1 VNPEFQIEANPMA
14 SLRSDLNNGV
24 LTLTIDRPKAN
35 AFNLELIGALQA
47 AFKQAVRDAQTRVI
61 ILTGA
66 GRVFGAGQDIEEILA
81 GGENLSYLKHLRETY
96 NPLVLQIRQIEK
108 PVIAAIN
115 GPCAG
120 ASLGIAL
127 ACDLR
132 LAADSARFVVGF
144 NAIGLVPDSG
154 VSLLLPA
161 LIGLGRALEFTFS
174 NQPIDAQ
181 KALEWGLVNR
191 VVNLEDL
198 HTETAALAAELSKG
212 PAGAFGLSKRLYN
225 KAVLPNLES
234 VLEYEGQLQEI
245 AGKSAEHKEGVAAFV
260 EKRMPKF

>member
-1 VNPEFQIEANPMA
+1 MA

-35 AFNLELIGALQA
+35 AFNLGLIRELQK
-47 AFKQAVRDAQTRVI
+47 AFKEASRDAQTRVI
-61 ILTGA
+61 VLTGA
-66 GRVFGAGQDIEEILA
+66 GRVFGAGQDIEEIVA

-132 LAADSARFVVGF
+132 IAADSARFVVGF
-144 NAIGLVPDSG
+144 NGIGLVPDSG

-161 LIGLGRALEFTFS
+161 MIGLGRALEFTFS

-181 KALEWGLVNR
+181 KALAWGLVNR

-198 HTETAALAAELSKG
+198 HMETAATAAELSKG
-212 PAGAFGLSKRLYN
+212 PLGAFGLSKRLYN

-234 VLEYEGQLQEI
+234 VLEYEGQIQEI
-245 AGKSAEHKEGVAAFV
+245 AGKSHEHQEGVAAFI
-260 EKRMPKF
+260 EKRAPKFQ

>member
-1 VNPEFQIEANPMA
+1 MSI
-14 SLRSDLNNGV
+14 LRSDLTNGI

-35 AFNLELIGALQA
+35 AFNLPLIAELQN
-47 AFKQAVRDAQTRVI
+47 AFKQAVRDTQTRVI
-61 ILTGA
+61 ILTGG

-127 ACDLR
+127 ACDMR
-132 LAADSARFVVGF
+132 FAADTARFVVGF
-144 NAIGLVPDSG
+144 NGIGLVPDSG

-161 LIGLGRALEFTFS
+161 LIGLGRATEFTFS
-174 NQPIDAQ
+174 NQPISAN

-191 VVNLEDL
+191 VYKLEDL
-198 HTETAALAAELSKG
+198 HKETTAFAAELSKG
-212 PAGAFGLSKRLYN
+212 PIGAFGLSKRLYN
-225 KAVLPNLES
+225 KAILPNLAE
-234 VLEYEGQLQEI
+234 VLEYEGQIQEI
-245 AGKSAEHKEGVAAFV
+245 AGKSPEHKEGVEAFL
-260 EKRMPKF
+260 EKRQAKF

>member
-1 VNPEFQIEANPMA
+1 MSI
-14 SLRSDLNNGV
+14 LRSDLTNGI

-35 AFNLELIGALQA
+35 AFNLALIAELQN
-47 AFKQAVRDAQTRVI
+47 AFKQAVRDTQTRVI
-61 ILTGA
+61 TLTGG

-120 ASLGIAL
+120 ASLGVAL
-127 ACDLR
+127 ACDMR
-132 LAADSARFVVGF
+132 FAADTARFVVGF
-144 NAIGLVPDSG
+144 NGIGLVPDSG

-161 LIGLGRALEFTFS
+161 LIGLGRASEFTFS
-174 NQPIDAQ
+174 NQPISAE

-191 VVNLEDL
+191 VVKLEDL
-198 HTETAALAAELSKG
+198 HKETTAFAAELSKG
-212 PAGAFGLSKRLYN
+212 PVGAFGLSKRLYN
-225 KAVLPNLES
+225 KAVLPNLAE
-234 VLEYEGQLQEI
+234 VLEYEGQIQEI
-245 AGKSAEHKEGVAAFV
+245 AGKSPEHKEGVSAFV
-260 EKRMPKF
+260 EKRTPKF

>member
-1 VNPEFQIEANPMA
+1 MSV
-14 SLRSDLNNGV
+14 LRSDLNNGL

-35 AFNLELIGALQA
+35 AFNLALIAELQN
-47 AFKQAVRDAQTRVI
+47 AFKQAARDAQTRVI

-81 GGENLSYLKHLRETY
+81 GGQDLSYLKHLRETY

-132 LAADSARFVVGF
+132 FAADTARFVVGF
-144 NAIGLVPDSG
+144 NGIGLVGDSC
-154 VSLLLPA
+154 
-161 LIGLGRALEFTFS
+161 R
-174 NQPIDAQ
+174 
-181 KALEWGLVNR
+181 
-191 VVNLEDL
+191 
-198 HTETAALAAELSKG
+198 
-212 PAGAFGLSKRLYN
+212 
-225 KAVLPNLES
+225 
-234 VLEYEGQLQEI
+234 
-245 AGKSAEHKEGVAAFV
+245 
-260 EKRMPKF
+260 

>member
-1 VNPEFQIEANPMA
+1 MA
-14 SLRSDLNNGV
+14 FLRSDLNNGV

-35 AFNLELIGALQA
+35 AFNLELIGALQK
-47 AFKQAVRDAQTRVI
+47 AFKQAARDAKTRVI
-61 ILTGA
+61 VLTGA

-115 GPCAG
+115 GPCPG

-132 LAADSARFVVGF
+132 IAADSARFVVGF
-144 NAIGLVPDSG
+144 NGIGLVPDSG

-174 NQPIDAQ
+174 NQPI
-181 KALEWGLVNR
+181 
-191 VVNLEDL
+191 
-198 HTETAALAAELSKG
+198 
-212 PAGAFGLSKRLYN
+212 
-225 KAVLPNLES
+225 
-234 VLEYEGQLQEI
+234 
-245 AGKSAEHKEGVAAFV
+245 SAK
-260 EKRMPKF
+260 K

>member
-1 VNPEFQIEANPMA
+1 MA

-35 AFNLELIGALQA
+35 AFNLGLIRELQK
-47 AFKQAVRDAQTRVI
+47 AFKEASRDAQTRVI
-61 ILTGA
+61 VLTGA
-66 GRVFGAGQDIEEILA
+66 GRVFGAGQDIEEIVA

-132 LAADSARFVVGF
+132 IAADSARFVVGF
-144 NAIGLVPDSG
+144 NGIGLVPDSG

-181 KALEWGLVNR
+181 KALAWSLVNR

-198 HTETAALAAELSKG
+198 HMETAATAAELSKG
-212 PAGAFGLSKRLYN
+212 PLGAFGLSKRLYN

-234 VLEYEGQLQEI
+234 VLEYEGQIQEI
-245 AGKSAEHKEGVAAFV
+245 AGKSHEHQEGVAAFI
-260 EKRMPKF
+260 EKRAPKFQ

>member
-1 VNPEFQIEANPMA
+1 MSV
-14 SLRSDLNNGV
+14 LRSDLNNGL

-35 AFNLELIGALQA
+35 AFNLALIAELQN
-47 AFKQAVRDAQTRVI
+47 AFKQAARDAQTRVI

-66 GRVFGAGQDIEEILA
+66 GRVFGAGQDIEEIVA

-108 PVIAAIN
+108 PVFAAIN

-132 LAADSARFVVGF
+132 FAADTARFVVGF
-144 NAIGLVPDSG
+144 NGIGLVPDSG

-161 LIGLGRALEFTFS
+161 LIGLGRASEFTFS
-174 NQPIDAQ
+174 NQPISAG

-191 VVNLEDL
+191 VYKLEDL
-198 HTETAALAAELSKG
+198 HKETTAFAAELSKG
-212 PAGAFGLSKRLYN
+212 PVGAFGLSKRLYN
-225 KAVLPNLES
+225 KAVLPNLADM
-234 VLEYEGQLQEI
+234 LEYEGQIQEI
-245 AGKSAEHKEGVAAFV
+245 AGKSPEHKEGVEAFI
-260 EKRMPKF
+260 EKRTPQF

>member
-1 VNPEFQIEANPMA
+1 MA
-14 SLRSDLNNGV
+14 LVRSDLTNSI

-35 AFNLELIGALQA
+35 AFNLALIAELQT
-47 AFKQAVRDAQTRVI
+47 AFKQAAKDSQTRVI
-61 ILTGA
+61 LLTGA
-66 GRVFGAGQDIEEILA
+66 DRVFGAGQDIEEILA
-81 GGENLSYLKHLRETY
+81 GGETLSYLEHLRQTY

-132 LAADSARFVVGF
+132 FAADTARFVVGF
-144 NAIGLVPDSG
+144 NGIGLAPDSG
-154 VSLLLPA
+154 VSLLLPT

-174 NQPIDAQ
+174 NQPIGAE

-191 VVNLEDL
+191 VYLLEDL
-198 HTETAALAAELSKG
+198 HKETTAFAAELSKG
-212 PAGAFGLSKRLYN
+212 PVSAYGLSKRLYN
-225 KAVLPNLES
+225 KAVLPNLEQ
-234 VLEYEGQLQEI
+234 VLEYEGQIQEI
-245 AGKSAEHKEGVAAFV
+245 AGKTQEHKEGVTAFI
-260 EKRMPKF
+260 EKRTPKFK

>member
-1 VNPEFQIEANPMA
+1 MSI
-14 SLRSDLNNGV
+14 LRSDLTNGI

-35 AFNLELIGALQA
+35 AFNLALIAELQN
-47 AFKQAVRDAQTRVI
+47 AFKQAARDAQTRVI
-61 ILTGA
+61 TLTGG

-120 ASLGIAL
+120 ASLGVAL
-127 ACDLR
+127 ACDMR
-132 LAADSARFVVGF
+132 FAADTARFVVGF
-144 NAIGLVPDSG
+144 NGIGLVPDSG

-161 LIGLGRALEFTFS
+161 LIGLGRATEFTFS
-174 NQPIDAQ
+174 NQPISAN

-191 VVNLEDL
+191 VYKLEDL
-198 HTETAALAAELSKG
+198 HKETTAFAAELSKG
-212 PAGAFGLSKRLYN
+212 PIGAFGLSKRLYN
-225 KAVLPNLES
+225 KAILPNLAE
-234 VLEYEGQLQEI
+234 VLEYEGQIQEI
-245 AGKSAEHKEGVAAFV
+245 AGKSPEHKEGVEAFL
-260 EKRMPKF
+260 EKRQAKFC